1 MSNIDQSQTAAAP
14 AAAPTGQAPPPPAP
28 PAQPPPPPPVTGVA
42 NGSNTGT
49 KVDLQTSYVALVT
62 GLLAFYQP
70 GDQFPLAGGDKTRDQ
85 LVADFNAF
93 IQAAETTKTCQQE
106 WRNAV
111 QAERQ
116 SEASVKPLRQ
126 GVRSIVEAKF
136 GKGAPQLLQ
145 FGFKPRKASTKSS
158 ATKAAAA
165 VKTAATRKARG
176 TKGSV
181 QKLEVS
187 GDVAGVII
195 TPVTSVPQVAT
206 TGQVTVGVPD
216 GSVGGAAAATPAA
229 QGNGA
234 PGNAKPAGS
243 GQ

>member
-1 MSNIDQSQTAAAP
+1 MSNDNPTQNAAAP

-28 PAQPPPPPPVTGVA
+28 PAQPPPPPPPVTGVA

-70 GDQFPLAGGDKTRDQ
+70 GDEFPLASGDMTRDQ

-93 IQAAETTKTCQQE
+93 ITAAEKTKSCNQD
-106 WRNAV
+106 WRNAI
-111 QAERQ
+111 QAERL

-136 GKGAPQLLQ
+136 GKGATQLLQ
-145 FGFKPRKASTKSS
+145 FGFKPRKTTAKT
-158 ATKAAAA
+158 ATSKAAAV

-181 QKLEVS
+181 QKLAVS
-187 GDVAGVII
+187 GGVTGVII

-206 TGQVTVGVPD
+206 TGQETVGAPV
-216 GSVGGAAAATPAA
+216 A